1 VGEAT
6 SWVGTVPTTLWIKA
20 DDDLS
25 PSELSLA
32 AFRPGMQWV
41 VRVQN
46 ADAGMSNYPLPVV
59 GNTAR
64 LPWWHINYDVEGPG
78 PNVVNLDALRGMAR
92 SQQLP

>member
-1 VGEAT
+1 MQRMKRIV
-6 SWVGTVPTTLWIKA
+6 V
-20 DDDLS
+20 
-25 PSELSLA
+25 ELLACLLLVEVAMA
-32 AFRPGMQWV
+32 AFRPGTQWV